1 MLPFNCYLIYWRSF
15 HYKAVIMKLISN
27 NDYFRSLSQSTMAS
41 SPSSTSGYLHN
52 LCRQG
57 NTSAIRPYLQGIS
70 DINKLEERVGFLGYT
85 PLHEATNRGQTS
97 VVRLLLLY
105 GANANAKANG
115 FYTPLH
121 IAASMDNLDCV
132 MELLKHNADITSKDE
147 FGKTPYDTAMIH
159 RCKKTARILKS
170 EGQKLKC
177 KRQFTTGYFDGA
189 QQIH

>member
-1 MLPFNCYLIYWRSF
+1 MS
-15 HYKAVIMKLISN
+15 
-27 NDYFRSLSQSTMAS
+27 S
-41 SPSSTSGYLHN
+41 SPSSTAGYLHN

-57 NTSAIRPYLQGIS
+57 NKSAIRPYLQGIS

-132 MELLKHNADITSKDE
+132 MELLKHNADITSRDE
-147 FGKTPYDTAMIH
+147 FGKTPYDTAVIH
-159 RCKKTARILKS
+159 KCRKTARVLKS
-170 EGQKLKC
+170 EGRTPKYNLVC
-177 KRQFTTGYFDGA
+177 KIIGQVRITVTPRCCSTHLLTNDED
-189 QQIH
+189 

>member
-1 MLPFNCYLIYWRSF
+1 
-15 HYKAVIMKLISN
+15 
-27 NDYFRSLSQSTMAS
+27 MAS
-41 SPSSTSGYLHN
+41 SPSSTPGYLHS

-57 NTSAIRPYLQGIS
+57 STSVIRPYLQGIS

-132 MELLKHNADITSKDE
+132 MELLKHNADITSRDE
-147 FGKTPYDTAMIH
+147 FGKTPYDTAIIH
-159 RCKKTARILKS
+159 KCWKTARVLKS
-170 EGQKLKC
+170 ESQTLKC
-177 KRQFTTGYFDGA
+177 KEGV
-189 QQIH
+189 

>member
-1 MLPFNCYLIYWRSF
+1 MLL
-15 HYKAVIMKLISN
+15 KVIIIKLICN
-27 NDYFRSLSQSTMAS
+27 FNYLKSLLQSTMAS
-41 SPSSTSGYLHN
+41 SPSSTAGYLHS

-57 NTSAIRPYLQGIS
+57 NTSAIRPYLLGIS

-132 MELLKHNADITSKDE
+132 MELLKHNADITSRDE
-147 FGKTPYDTAMIH
+147 FGKTPYDTAVIH
-159 RCKKTARILKS
+159 KCRKTARVLKS
-170 EGQKLKC
+170 EGKTPECTEGIQLA
-177 KRQFTTGYFDGA
+177 T
-189 QQIH
+189 